1 MGNMMQAGQEEQSF
15 LHQLD
20 VEVSYLNEQN
30 IMKPSAYQALFAQ
43 LAERHLA
50 VFGADANVTM
60 QYDLSWALISIS
72 IDVVKPIDHCMRL
85 YAKTWYSGRKGPF
98 YRRELVFYDEENNI
112 RFQGSTFSVLLELSS
127 RSIYRK
133 KELPF
138 ALTEPS
144 EVFCIDAEP
153 RFRED
158 LPFSKVDERRVY
170 NSYIDNLGHV
180 NNRHYG
186 DFAFDVLTEEELAKM
201 PTLSR
206 MDFYFIAELRNHD
219 LFSLEKAQSENH
231 IFVRGQNI
239 LKEELAFVVQFHLR
253 EL

>member
-1 MGNMMQAGQEEQSF
+1 MLAGQEEQSF

-20 VEVSYLNEQN
+20 VEVSYLNDQN
-30 IMKPSAYQALFAQ
+30 IMKPSAYQALFAG

-50 VFGADANVTM
+50 VFGADSNITM
-60 QYDLSWALISIS
+60 QYGLAWALISIS
-72 IDVVKPIDHCMRL
+72 IDVVFPIDHCMRL
-85 YAKTWYSGRKGPF
+85 YAKTWFSGRKGPYF
-98 YRRELVFYDEENNI
+98 RRELVFYDEENNV
-112 RFQGSTFSVLLELSS
+112 RFQGSTFSVLLELST

-133 KELPF
+133 KDLPF

-153 RFRED
+153 RFREE
-158 LPFSKVDERRVY
+158 LLFSKMEERKVY

-201 PTLSR
+201 PNLSR
-206 MDFYFIAELRNHD
+206 MDFYFISELRNHD
-219 LFSLEKAQSENH
+219 HFSLEKSNSENR
-231 IFVRGQNI
+231 IFVRGQNTM
-239 LKEELAFVVQFHLR
+239 KEEVAFVVEFRFR
-253 EL
+253 ES